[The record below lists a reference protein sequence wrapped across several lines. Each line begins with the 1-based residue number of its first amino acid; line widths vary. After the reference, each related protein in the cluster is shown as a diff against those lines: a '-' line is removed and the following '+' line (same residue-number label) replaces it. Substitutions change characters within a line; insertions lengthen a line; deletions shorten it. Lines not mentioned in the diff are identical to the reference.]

1 MMSWPVNRRGELTEQ
16 PVRADHR
23 TGSRRPD
30 GRHSIS
36 IMPADV
42 MTARTDASRK
52 ARPPAIAGEHRFR
65 CSPVRVSTERGFTL
79 LEVLVAFV
87 IAALA
92 LAVLFHAG
100 LSGVQAAQS
109 ASHYEQAVARARS
122 HLTLAVHASPLVAGD
137 WQGDDGG
144 GFTWH
149 LRVAQIASTAVR
161 PAYAVTPRGSSTFPL
176 TLYAVS
182 VWIGWHDSGTPRE
195 VRLDT
200 EQIGQGTR

>member
-1 MMSWPVNRRGELTEQ
+1 
-16 PVRADHR
+16 
-23 TGSRRPD
+23 
-30 GRHSIS
+30 
-36 IMPADV
+36 
-42 MTARTDASRK
+42 MTAETDAPLK
-52 ARPPAIAGEHRFR
+52 TRPPAIAGEHCVQ
-65 CSPVRVSTERGFTL
+65 CSPVRVSTEYGFTL

-92 LAVLFHAG
+92 LGVLFRAG

-109 ASHYEQAVARARS
+109 AAHYEQAVARARS

-149 LRVAQIASTAVR
+149 LRVAPTASTSVR
-161 PAYAVTPRGSSTFPL
+161 PPFAVTPSRSSTFPL

-182 VWIGWHDSGTPRE
+182 IWIGWYDSGTPRQ